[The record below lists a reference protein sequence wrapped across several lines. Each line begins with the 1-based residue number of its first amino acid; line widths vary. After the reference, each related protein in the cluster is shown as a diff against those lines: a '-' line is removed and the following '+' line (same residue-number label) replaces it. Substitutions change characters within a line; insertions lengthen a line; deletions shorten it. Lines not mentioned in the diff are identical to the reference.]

1 MRITEIVGSY
11 ADREEPEMAWD
22 SSLLR
27 TVANAFT
34 RTGKVKGPLDQQL
47 ADGRPIAAHLPF
59 SSQAA
64 SDEDPTADATS
75 NTGTDAPMIPTTQIL
90 HRSAIRRIGAAPH
103 WPESSFSRS
112 SSFRAQIGCTTVALA
127 GRDDATGGSKR
138 RAARITEEQ
147 HDSSSSRWSLST
159 LMWRAASMLPGY
171 LANEGPDPRYSAASR
186 SEKAGSVIQARPRQK
201 TRSTKLRWQAAPAPQ
216 FIA

>member
-103 WPESSFSRS
+103 WPESSFYRS
-112 SSFRAQIGCTTVALA
+112 SSFGLKSDARRSLLQGAMIVGVPGKTESASSTSKSTTA
-127 GRDDATGGSKR
+127 
-138 RAARITEEQ
+138 
-147 HDSSSSRWSLST
+147 H
-159 LMWRAASMLPGY
+159 
-171 LANEGPDPRYSAASR
+171 
-186 SEKAGSVIQARPRQK
+186 
-201 TRSTKLRWQAAPAPQ
+201 APQ
-216 FIA
+216 RWGA

>member
-11 ADREEPEMAWD
+11 IDREDPKMASD

-27 TVANAFT
+27 AVANAFT

-47 ADGRPIAAHLPF
+47 ADDRPIATHLPF

-90 HRSAIRRIGAAPH
+90 HRSAIRRIGAAAH
-103 WPESSFSRS
+103 RPESSFYRA
-112 SSFRAQIGCTTVALA
+112 SSFRAQIGCRTVAPA
-127 GRDDATGGSKR
+127 ERD
-138 RAARITEEQ
+138 
-147 HDSSSSRWSLST
+147 
-159 LMWRAASMLPGY
+159 
-171 LANEGPDPRYSAASR
+171 NSR
-186 SEKAGSVIQARPRQK
+186 SSWEAESASSTSKSTTARAPR
-201 TRSTKLRWQAAPAPQ
+201 RWGA
-216 FIA
+216 

>member
-47 ADGRPIAAHLPF
+47 ADGRPSAAHLPF

-127 GRDDATGGSKR
+127 GRDD
-138 RAARITEEQ
+138 
-147 HDSSSSRWSLST
+147 
-159 LMWRAASMLPGY
+159 
-171 LANEGPDPRYSAASR
+171 SR
-186 SEKAGSVIQARPRQK
+186 SSWEN
-201 TRSTKLRWQAAPAPQ
+201 
-216 FIA
+216 